1 MLHNLLIIKYKM
13 NMNLSKIIIDNQ
25 LIFKLGI
32 ILKKI
37 HRY

>member
-1 MLHNLLIIKYKM
+1 M

-32 ILKKI
+32 ILKKNSSLLNI
-37 HRY
+37 NLNS